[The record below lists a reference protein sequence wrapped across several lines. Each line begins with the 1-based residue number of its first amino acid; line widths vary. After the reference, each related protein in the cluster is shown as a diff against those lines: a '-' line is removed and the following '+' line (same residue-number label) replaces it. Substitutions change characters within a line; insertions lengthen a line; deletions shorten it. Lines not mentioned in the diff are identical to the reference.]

1 MAMQP
6 SIMSGTPIKVIDS
19 VTTDRRRWQWMR
31 KTVYESAEAMKAK
44 GLTSGCVEIEPLS
57 FYWKPDK
64 KEWTASQRQVI
75 DQGDLFAT
83 KRQLKALADRVPW
96 EFRLKYR
103 ERSTGLEEDGKVL
116 SWDLYQG
123 FRRFRG
129 QTQDDQAALETVAQR
144 VNGSI
149 FNPEKTTFAIIGTH
163 SRFGHWM
170 ISTLYHLPTDV
181 IRSDVRKGGHLF

>member
-1 MAMQP
+1 
-6 SIMSGTPIKVIDS
+6 
-19 VTTDRRRWQWMR
+19 
-31 KTVYESAEAMKAK
+31 
-44 GLTSGCVEIEPLS
+44 
-57 FYWKPDK
+57 
-64 KEWTASQRQVI
+64 
-75 DQGDLFAT
+75 
-83 KRQLKALADRVPW
+83 
-96 EFRLKYR
+96 
-103 ERSTGLEEDGKVL
+103 VL

>member
-1 MAMQP
+1 
-6 SIMSGTPIKVIDS
+6 MSGTRIKVIDS

-31 KTVYESAEAMKAK
+31 KTVYESAEAMKGK
-44 GLTSGCVEIEPLS
+44 GLTSGCIEIEPLS
-57 FYWKPDK
+57 IYWKPDK
-64 KEWTASQRQVI
+64 KEWTAGQRQVI

-83 KRQLKALADRVPW
+83 KQQLKALADRVPW
-96 EFRLKYR
+96 EFRLQYR
-103 ERSTGLEEDGKVL
+103 ERSTGLEQDGKVL

-144 VNGSI
+144 VKGSI
-149 FNPEKTTFAIIGTH
+149 FNPEKTTFAILGTH

-181 IRSDVRKGGHLF
+181 IRSDARKGGHLF